1 MQALG
6 LCWDQTGIGELE
18 EVHIPRQAPAH
29 RGARLLLAHWQARE
43 AEGRFVVGRD
53 VPARPLA
60 KILSGL
66 MLYEPVDGDFR
77 IRLAGLALLRRFGRD
92 VRGERL
98 SALSGAGQ
106 FSAHAA
112 QMRALLRTGKPL
124 VVEVRLMQQGRI
136 QLCYELVALRV
147 FAPDEQTPWV
157 LAGLFFHDWRL

>member
-6 LCWDQTGIGELE
+6 LCWGQTGTDELE

-29 RGARLLLAHWQARE
+29 RGARLLLAHWRE
-43 AEGRFVVGRD
+43 AQGPFVVGRD
-53 VPARPLA
+53 VPSRPLA

-66 MLYEPVDGDFR
+66 MLYEPIGDDFR

-98 SALSGAGQ
+98 SALVGASQ
-106 FSAHAA
+106 FRAHAA
-112 QMRALLRTGKPL
+112 QMRELLRTGKPL

-136 QLCYELVALRV
+136 QLCYEMVALRV